1 MKNTYINE
9 FQRLRK
15 LAGLINEDETVLGTK
30 GVIPLS
36 KIPKDAA
43 LAAIDAGKNDADE
56 VDDTAKFKKSSVPA
70 SKLRA
75 SQTEII
81 PSKAVGLAVSMIL
94 KKGNFKEI
102 GGDLGAI
109 ASNDNYIMDGH
120 HRWAAT
126 MLANPKANV
135 VITFIDLPAQKL
147 VSVLNV
153 ITAAKGRSG
162 NPGKGN
168 IKTFTGDVIGK
179 VIDEFAE
186 KGDGNNSAEE
196 VKDAVSTVGNGDFN
210 KGKEVMMKNADALPK
225 DIMPGAPDRIDMP
238 VVNSDEIAKV
248 AKDIQNG
255 TIDYTGPYSS
265 EVKSK
270 LKVDHVI
277 NIRPLFQKEF
287 VSKKLDHK
295 LFESVLKHSISEFSK
310 VSKRKK

>member
-1 MKNTYINE
+1 MIK
-9 FQRLRK
+9 LRTLLK
-15 LAGLINEDETVLGTK
+15 EDDTVLGVK
-30 GVIPLS
+30 GAIPLS

-43 LAAIDAGKNDADE
+43 AAAIDMGQNDNDKG
-56 VDDTAKFKKSSVPA
+56 DDKAKFKKTSIPA
-70 SKLRA
+70 AKLRA

-81 PSKAVGLAVSMIL
+81 PEKAVGLAVSMLL
-94 KKGNFKEI
+94 KKGQFKEV

-109 ASNDNYIMDGH
+109 ASNDNHIMDGH

-135 VITFIDLPAQKL
+135 DVTFIDLPAQKL

-186 KGDGNNSAEE
+186 KGDGNNTAEE
-196 VKDAVSTVGNGDFN
+196 VKKAVSIVGNGDFN
-210 KGKEVMMKNADALPK
+210 KGKEIMMKNADGLPK
-225 DIMPGAPDRIDMP
+225 DIMPGAPARIDMP
-238 VVNSDEIAKV
+238 VVDADEVAKV

-265 EVKSK
+265 EVKDK
-270 LKVDHVI
+270 LKVDHI
-277 NIRPLFQKEF
+277 NKRMDNLLKNTIIK
-287 VSKKLDHK
+287 VKK
-295 LFESVLKHSISEFSK
+295 
-310 VSKRKK
+310 

>member
-1 MKNTYINE
+1 MIK
-9 FQRLRK
+9 LRTLLK
-15 LAGLINEDETVLGTK
+15 EDDTVLGAK
-30 GVIPLS
+30 GPIPLS

-43 LAAIDAGKNDADE
+43 KAAIDAGQNDNDKK
-56 VDDTAKFKKSSVPA
+56 DDTAKFKKSSMPA
-70 SKLRA
+70 AKLRA

-81 PSKAVGLAVSMIL
+81 PEKAIGLAVSMIL
-94 KKGNFKEI
+94 KKGQFKEI

-135 VITFIDLPAQKL
+135 DVTFIDLPAQKL

-186 KGDGNNSAEE
+186 KGDGNNTAEE
-196 VKDAVSTVGNGDFN
+196 VKKAVSIVGNGDFN
-210 KGKEVMMKNADALPK
+210 KGKSIMMKNADGLPK
-225 DIMPGAPDRIDMP
+225 DIMPGAPARIDMP
-238 VVNSDEIAKV
+238 VVDADEVAKV

-265 EVKSK
+265 EVKDK
-270 LKVDHVI
+270 LKVDHI
-277 NIRPLFQKEF
+277 NKRMDNLLKNTIIK
-287 VSKKLDHK
+287 VKK
-295 LFESVLKHSISEFSK
+295 
-310 VSKRKK
+310 

>member
-1 MKNTYINE
+1 MKRI
-9 FQRLRK
+9 K
-15 LAGLINEDETVLGTK
+15 LKEDDTVLGVK
-30 GVIPLS
+30 GPIPLS

-43 LAAIDAGKNDADE
+43 AAAIDAGKKDADE
-56 VDDTAKFKKSSVPA
+56 KDDSAQFKKTSIPA
-70 SKLRA
+70 AKLRA

-81 PSKAVGLAVSMIL
+81 PGKAVGLAISMLL
-94 KKGNFKEI
+94 KKGDFKTV

-109 ASNDNYIMDGH
+109 ASNDNFIMDGH

-126 MLANPKANV
+126 MLADPKANV
-135 VITFIDLPAQKL
+135 DVTVIDLPAQKL

-186 KGDGNNSAEE
+186 KGDGKNTPEE
-196 VKDAVSTVGNGDFN
+196 VKKAVSIIGKGDFN
-210 KGKEVMMKNADALPK
+210 KGKEIMMNYADSLPK

-238 VVNSDEIAKV
+238 VVDADEVAKV
-248 AKDIQNG
+248 AKSIQNG

-270 LKVDHVI
+270 LKVDHV
-277 NIRPLFQKEF
+277 QKR
-287 VSKKLDHK
+287 LDK
-295 LFESVLKHSISEFSK
+295 MLESTIIKIK
-310 VSKRKK
+310 

>member
-1 MKNTYINE
+1 MIK
-9 FQRLRK
+9 LRTLLK
-15 LAGLINEDETVLGTK
+15 EDDTVLGVK
-30 GVIPLS
+30 GAIPLS

-43 LAAIDAGKNDADE
+43 AAAIDMGQNDNDKG
-56 VDDTAKFKKSSVPA
+56 DDTAKFKKTSIPA

-81 PSKAVGLAVSMIL
+81 PEKAVGLAVSMLL
-94 KKGNFKEI
+94 KKGQFKEV

-109 ASNDNYIMDGH
+109 ASNDNHIMDGH

-135 VITFIDLPAQKL
+135 DVTFIDLPAQKL

-186 KGDGNNSAEE
+186 KGDGNNTAEE
-196 VKDAVSTVGNGDFN
+196 VKKAVSIVGNGDFN
-210 KGKEVMMKNADALPK
+210 KGKSIMMKNADGLPK
-225 DIMPGAPDRIDMP
+225 DIMPGAPARIDMP
-238 VVNSDEIAKV
+238 VVNADEVAKV

-265 EVKSK
+265 EVKDK
-270 LKVDHVI
+270 LKVDHI
-277 NIRPLFQKEF
+277 NKRMDNLLKNTIIK
-287 VSKKLDHK
+287 VKK
-295 LFESVLKHSISEFSK
+295 
-310 VSKRKK
+310 